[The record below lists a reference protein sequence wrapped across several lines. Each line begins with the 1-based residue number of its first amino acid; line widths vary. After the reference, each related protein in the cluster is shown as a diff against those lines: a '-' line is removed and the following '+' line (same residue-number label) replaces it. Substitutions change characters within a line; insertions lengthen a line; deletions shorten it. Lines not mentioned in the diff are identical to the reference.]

1 MVIRTLPDE
10 KIKAQKSLV
19 QEIKK
24 VKLDGIWYYVRFY
37 KPRNLNPRR
46 KYPVI
51 FDVYGGPTMNKVR
64 TKYKVGY
71 NHYFAGRYNTIIV
84 NMDVRGTP
92 GRSDNFQHA
101 IYKKFGTVEV
111 TDSIKVVKWVSR
123 LPYIDS
129 SRMAIKGASYGGYL
143 VAKIL
148 EAEPSL
154 FAAAVS
160 SAAVSD
166 WRWYDTGYT
175 ERFMGVYDKAV
186 YERASVIPD
195 LKNIPN
201 NVLLLLHGLSDTN
214 VQVKHHWAVVRELN
228 RLHKI
233 YGEHV
238 KPGQKHSVRRL
249 FDMLVWFRER
259 LWRRRRRCRRG

>member
-10 KIKAQKSLV
+10 KIKTQKSVV
-19 QEIKK
+19 QEIKR
-24 VKLDGIWYYVRFY
+24 VRLDGIWYYVRFY
-37 KPRNLNPRR
+37 KPKNFSPRR

-71 NHYFAGRYNTIIV
+71 NHYFAGRYNTIVV

-148 EAEPSL
+148 EADPSL

-160 SAAVSD
+160 SAAVAD